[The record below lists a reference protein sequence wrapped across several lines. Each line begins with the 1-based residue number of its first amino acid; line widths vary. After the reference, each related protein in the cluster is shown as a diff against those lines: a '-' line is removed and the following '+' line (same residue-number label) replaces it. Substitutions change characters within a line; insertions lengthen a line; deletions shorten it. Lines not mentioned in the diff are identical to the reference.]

1 MIRHNITVALR
12 NLRKYPAQTAI
23 SVLGL
28 AVGFV
33 CLSLSALWMHY
44 ENTYDTMHKD
54 YARIYT
60 FQCPHH
66 LPERAHLGNLLD
78 LTVPGVSGTVLRD
91 NFPEIE
97 AMTDIG
103 FCYEDIRVNGV
114 LAKPMEVS
122 KNLNEVFEFPLLA
135 GDYGFTHLNDEIGI
149 GEELARKL
157 FPDEDSIVGRT
168 VMCFDREMRIGAV
181 LQSLGK
187 HTIFQ
192 YDLLTCNEFPSR
204 FGSSSQWIT
213 FVKLYETSTSDSLVA
228 RLPRIKDQYGKAL
241 DTKVIPLHKAH
252 AVGAPTVSMQLVHL
266 RVFFLSS
273 ILLTVCAFISYL
285 VTFLIRL
292 QSYGRNMALRI
303 VNGATTWQLT
313 TMLMTEFLIVLLA
326 SMAFGMLLVEWLH
339 APFVRFAGIDENL
352 SFVFGQTVRY
362 MGIAVVVCLL
372 VSVVPITIVRRCTLQ
387 HSITS
392 RQRGDIFRKAG
403 VFVQL
408 LISIVFIF
416 CTVVMAQQIS
426 LLRQDD
432 WGMRIEGSCIL
443 NLMGIYDETANIEVK
458 YTGNS
463 TDMAASAPILE
474 AKAGVATHVRG
485 LPMVEEVLENNHAL
499 IGDTPFLMWGIKVA
513 SERDGERHDV
523 RYHMQMDPCSPYYGL
538 KAVEGCIPHSDSIGY
553 NDVIIT
559 EAMRDTLCLGD
570 NAVGKTIYWFD
581 REWVDACN
589 VVAVVKNVHVP
600 GSRAANQVFRSKA
613 VLKSGWPNNYICIAF
628 APKMRREF
636 AAAIDNIMATYYP
649 NIQYSIDYTEDY
661 YNKSMRSENNLMRL
675 LVMMTIASI
684 LVTVFGVYSI
694 VSLACVQRRKEI
706 AIRKIHGATVWDV
719 LLIFTSEYG
728 LLVIAASIVA
738 FMLGYLLM
746 SEWLMQYPNRVSIAP
761 WLYIA
766 ILFGMSVLIALSVG
780 SRVWRTVRE
789 NPAEVVKCGN

>member
-1 MIRHNITVALR
+1 MIRHYIKVALR
-12 NLRKYPAQTAI
+12 NLRKYPAQTII

-28 AVGFV
+28 AAGFV

-54 YARIYT
+54 YERIYT
-60 FQCPHH
+60 FQCPHY
-66 LPERAHLGNLLD
+66 LPERAHLGDLLD
-78 LTVPGVSGTVLRD
+78 LTVPGTLATVLRD

-97 AMTDIG
+97 AKVDIG
-103 FCYEDIRVNGV
+103 FCYEDIRVNGI
-114 LAKPMEVS
+114 LARPMVIPQ
-122 KNLNEVFEFPLLA
+122 NLNDVFEFPLIA
-135 GDYGFTHLNDEIGI
+135 GDYGFAHQNDEIGI
-149 GEELARKL
+149 TEELASKL
-157 FPDEDSIVGRT
+157 FPDKDSIVGRT
-168 VMCFDREMRIGAV
+168 VICYDRKVRIGAV

-204 FGSSSQWIT
+204 YGSSDQWIS
-213 FVKLYETSTSDSLVA
+213 FVKLYETSTPDSLIA
-228 RLPRIKDQYGKAL
+228 RLPRIKDQYNRTLG
-241 DTKVIPLHKAH
+241 TKVIPLHKAH
-252 AVGAPTVSMQLVHL
+252 AVGTPTASMQLMHL

-273 ILLTVCAFISYL
+273 ILLTVCALISYL

-292 QSYGRNMALRI
+292 QSYGRNMALRM

-313 TMLMTEFLIVLLA
+313 TMLMIEFLMVLLA
-326 SMAFGMLLVEWLH
+326 SMAFGMLFVEWLH
-339 APFVRFAGIDENL
+339 TPFVRFAGIDEDL
-352 SFVFGQTVRY
+352 SFVLGQTVKY
-362 MGIAVVVCLL
+362 MGISVVVCLL
-372 VSVVPITIVRRCTLQ
+372 VSVVPITIVRKHTLQ

-392 RQRGDIFRKAG
+392 RQRGDIFRKTG

-408 LISIVFIF
+408 FISIVFIY
-416 CTVVMAQQIS
+416 CTVVMVQQIN

-443 NLMGIYDETANIEVK
+443 NLIGIYDETTNIEVK
-458 YTGNS
+458 YTGQRA
-463 TDMAASAPILE
+463 DMAASAPILE
-474 AKAGVATHVRG
+474 AKAGIATHVRE
-485 LPMVEEVLENNHAL
+485 LPMVEEVLENNRAL
-499 IGDTPFLMWGIKVA
+499 IGDTPFFMWGIKIA

-523 RYHMQMDPCSPYYGL
+523 RYRMQMDPCSPYYGL
-538 KAVEGCIPHSDSIGY
+538 KAIEGCIPHSDSIGY

-589 VVAVVKNVHVP
+589 VVAVVKNLHVP
-600 GSRAANQVFRSKA
+600 GSRHEGQVFRSKA

-636 AAAIDNIMATYYP
+636 ASAIDNIMTTYYP

-675 LVMMTIASI
+675 LVIMTIASI
-684 LVTVFGVYSI
+684 LVAVFGVYSI

-706 AIRKIHGATVWDV
+706 AIRKIHGATMWNV
-719 LLIFTSEYG
+719 LFIFATEYG
-728 LLVIAASIVA
+728 LLVLAASITA
-738 FMLGYLLM
+738 FIIGYLLM
-746 SEWLMQYPNRVSIAP
+746 YEWLMQYPNRASIAP

-766 ILFGMSVLIALSVG
+766 ILFGISLLIALSVG
-780 SRVWRTVRE
+780 SRVWRTARE
-789 NPAEVVKCGN
+789 NPAEVIKSGN